1 MLAQNAS
8 LKRQT
13 LCVIREHRKE
23 LAEPSGSEQPGLK
36 STGQESEV
44 EVVKLKVIE
53 ACKNLESF
61 LILLLLLFFASIS
74 PNLSAKRKAQIR

>member
-1 MLAQNAS
+1 MLAQIAS

-44 EVVKLKVIE
+44 VKLKVIE
-53 ACKNLESF
+53 ACKNLESSHPSPSP
-61 LILLLLLFFASIS
+61 LLRVNFTKLE
-74 PNLSAKRKAQIR
+74 RKA